1 MIRVP
6 RLLLPGQS
14 EGKHAMT
21 LINTS
26 VHRGLAGTFA
36 AAALGAVVAGTIA
49 VPTAGAAPACSA
61 SGLSTTASGVLSAAG
76 AYLDAHPGAND
87 VLTAAGTQSPEEAR
101 SSVRGYFTGHP
112 GEFLD
117 LQGIARPLSDL
128 KNQCG
133 ISVSPSQLAL
143 LFEEIS

>member
-1 MIRVP
+1 
-6 RLLLPGQS
+6 
-14 EGKHAMT
+14 MT
-21 LINTS
+21 LINTF
-26 VHRGLAGTFA
+26 VRRGLAGTFG
-36 AAALGAVVAGTIA
+36 AAALGAVVAGTVA
-49 VPTAGAAPACSA
+49 VPAGAAPACSA

-76 AYLDAHPGAND
+76 AYLDVHPGAND

-101 SSVRGYFTGHP
+101 SSVRGYFTAHP